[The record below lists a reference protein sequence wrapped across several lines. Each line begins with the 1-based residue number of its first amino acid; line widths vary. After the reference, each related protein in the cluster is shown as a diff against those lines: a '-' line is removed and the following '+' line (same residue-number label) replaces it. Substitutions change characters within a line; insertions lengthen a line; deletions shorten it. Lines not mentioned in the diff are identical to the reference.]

1 VAELVKLKIM
11 AFYYC
16 YFNRF
21 GFFRIF
27 GVGLYWK
34 YTGTHSLS
42 FSERNGYVKG
52 IKIGNWYLGV
62 LKKF

>member
-1 VAELVKLKIM
+1 MV